1 MLTTLTAR
9 VLEGSTRSS
18 GARFD
23 AYRVD
28 GTFHI
33 DIDLPG
39 ADTASIDITVDGAAL
54 TVRAER
60 CSPEREG
67 QATATQFDLSER
79 FDTDRLEARY
89 ADGVLNLSIPVLAG
103 RRSVR
108 ELEPVQVD
116 EVAPVVRGEREE
128 DGVDTGDRL
137 EDGGVRTPG
146 LPSAG
151 VAHRELTDRGGVP
164 AVQTDL

>member
-9 VLEGSTRSS
+9 VLDGSTRSS

-39 ADTASIDITVDGAAL
+39 ADTASIDITVDGVAL

-67 QATATQFDLSER
+67 PASARQFALSER

-89 ADGVLNLSIPVLAG
+89 ADGVLNLSIPVLSGAG
-103 RRSVR
+103 GGGEGSVR

-116 EVAPVVRGEREE
+116 EVAPVVSGEREK
-128 DGVDTGDRL
+128 DGVH
-137 EDGGVRTPG
+137 
-146 LPSAG
+146 A
-151 VAHRELTDRGGVP
+151 
-164 AVQTDL
+164 